1 MNKKLWRT
9 PTSSDTG
16 TSTPPRGF
24 QLHLSEQVAG
34 HDVNREYIARLEGRK
49 YPTPTASET
58 THPEMELAE
67 NGRRKTGNNNTHSL
81 NLADTVRHGGGD
93 A

>member
-1 MNKKLWRT
+1 MENTDKLGHRQVY
-9 PTSSDTG
+9 P
-16 TSTPPRGF
+16 PPRGF

-34 HDVNREYIARLEGRK
+34 YDVNREYIARLEGRK
-49 YPTPTASET
+49 YPTPTCQET
-58 THPEMELAE
+58 EHPSLELTE
-67 NGRRKTGNNNTHSL
+67 NGRRKAGNNSTHSL